1 MTDKTLS
8 KVAGGGG
15 SGFIFPHYIAP
26 SGRIA
31 LQSNGSAVKADSLA
45 FWTAVSLSKTLAGYE
60 TDRLTGALDTTEQT
74 IVDISGGGGILT
86 QIISPR
92 ITSGTL
98 TIRVTTDGNLETFTV
113 VIGATTARVCMGDI
127 VFIKTSSTLAN
138 SSGQGSTS
146 DTGFDDP
153 TSTSRT
159 ILYSTPTWAVAK
171 KIGMPFEE
179 SLKVTIQSSVALTDV
194 GNYDNEMGCNYLNT
208 LPLGVL

>member
-8 KVAGGGG
+8 KVAGGGNT
-15 SGFIFPHYIAP
+15 GFIFPQYVAP

-31 LQSNGSAVKADSLA
+31 LQSSGSVQLATSTA
-45 FWTAVSLSKTLAGYE
+45 FWTAISLSKTLAGYE

-74 IVDISGGGGILT
+74 IVDINGGDGVLT
-86 QIISPR
+86 QIISPH

-113 VIGATTARVCMGDI
+113 AIGATAARVCMGDI
-127 VFIKTSSTLAN
+127 LFIKPSNTLAN
-138 SSGQGSTS
+138 SSGQGSAS

-171 KIGMPFEE
+171 KIGIPFKE
-179 SLKVTIQSSVALTDV
+179 SLKVTIQSSVALTDT
-194 GNYDNEMGCNYLNT
+194 GSFENNMGCNYLNT
-208 LPLGVL
+208 LPLGAL